1 MKFTRRLRLYLTGFL
16 LGSLLVV
23 FFFND
28 RLSVL
33 TSWLPNNRVLF
44 RIENTMS
51 GTTDLA
57 KCQMICLQVDTA
69 LVSYAFE
76 EGDVQFGMSE
86 THEEPKIYI
95 IDTRYEDRLVRLSFE
110 TADSSAVLSRVE
122 LPFEQVSCDC
132 P

>member
-16 LGSLLVV
+16 LGSILVV
-23 FFFND
+23 FFFRE

-51 GTTDLA
+51 GTTERA
-57 KCQMICLQVDTA
+57 KCQMNCFQVDSA
-69 LVSYAFE
+69 MINYAFE

-86 THEEPKIYI
+86 THAEPKVYI
-95 IDTRYEDRLVRLSFE
+95 IDTRYEDRL
-110 TADSSAVLSRVE
+110 
-122 LPFEQVSCDC
+122 
-132 P
+132 

>member
-16 LGSLLVV
+16 LGCILVV
-23 FFFND
+23 FFFRE

-51 GTTDLA
+51 GTSDLA
-57 KCQMICLQVDTA
+57 QCQMSCFELDTA
-69 LVSYAFE
+69 MLSFVFE

-86 THEEPKIYI
+86 THAEPKIYV

-110 TADSSAVLSRVE
+110 TADSSAMLSKIE
-122 LPFEQVSCDC
+122 MPFEQNACDC
-132 P
+132 E

>member
-16 LGSLLVV
+16 LGSILVV
-23 FFFND
+23 FFFRE

-44 RIENTMS
+44 RIENTLS
-51 GTTDLA
+51 GTTDQA
-57 KCQMICLQVDTA
+57 RCQMDCFQVDSA
-69 LVSYAFE
+69 MIDYAFE

-86 THEEPKIYI
+86 THANPKIYI
-95 IDTRYEDRLVRLSFE
+95 IDTRYEDRLVRMSFE
-110 TADSSAVLSRVE
+110 TADSSATLTEVQ
-122 LPFEQVSCDC
+122 LPFENVGCDC

>member
-1 MKFTRRLRLYLTGFL
+1 MKFTKRLRLYLTGFF

-23 FFFND
+23 FFFYD

-44 RIENTMS
+44 RIENTLM
-51 GTTDLA
+51 GTTEQA
-57 KCQMICLQVDTA
+57 KCQMECFQVDTA
-69 LVSYAFE
+69 MINYAFE

-86 THEEPKIYI
+86 THADPKVYV

-110 TADSSAVLSRVE
+110 TADSSATLTEVV
-122 LPFEQVSCDC
+122 LPFETVECDC